1 MQKVNAVINQY
12 DVFICPTYG
21 GNQVAITNL
30 TGHPALCFPTGYNK
44 NNLPTN
50 ITLVG
55 KLYSE
60 ATLLAAAKA
69 YQDATE
75 FNKQHPEFF
84 K

>member
-1 MQKVNAVINQY
+1 LKNY

-30 TGHPALCFPTGYNK
+30 TGHPALCFPTGFNK
-44 NNLPTN
+44 NGLPTN

-55 KLYSE
+55 NLYSE
-60 ATLLAAAKA
+60 ATLLAVAKA
-69 YQDATE
+69 FQDATDFE
-75 FNKQHPEFF
+75 EQHPAIF